1 MMGRVVLALCLFT
14 SPVLACPPRHRVG
27 GDDATGAAIA
37 FLLMGFCVIAYTITR
52 ANAVR
57 RTFAT
62 SRHLLDVH
70 LDTMKHVARAQR
82 SRAVVFGI
90 ACGLVINAIAWLPVQ
105 VDTKVWLA
113 ATPAMLL
120 IAAAVATCQLTLLV
134 WLSAE
139 PGLRV
144 ASHGDYL
151 FVSRGSR
158 LIGWV
163 AAPPRLLAR
172 AGSLPVAK
180 VRS

>member
-1 MMGRVVLALCLFT
+1 MMGRVVLALCLST
-14 SPVLACPPRHRVG
+14 STAFACPERPPAA
-27 GDDATGAAIA
+27 DDATGAAIA

-70 LDTMKHVARAQR
+70 LDTLKCVARAQR
-82 SRAVVFGI
+82 SRAVMFGI
-90 ACGLVINAIAWLPVQ
+90 GCGLAINAIAWLPMH
-105 VDTKVWLA
+105 VDSKVWLA

-120 IAAAVATCQLTLLV
+120 IVAAVAACQLTMLM
-134 WLSAE
+134 WLRPE
-139 PGLRV
+139 TDLRV
-144 ASHGDYL
+144 STHGDYL
-151 FVSRGSR
+151 FVSRGTR
-158 LIGWV
+158 LVGWV